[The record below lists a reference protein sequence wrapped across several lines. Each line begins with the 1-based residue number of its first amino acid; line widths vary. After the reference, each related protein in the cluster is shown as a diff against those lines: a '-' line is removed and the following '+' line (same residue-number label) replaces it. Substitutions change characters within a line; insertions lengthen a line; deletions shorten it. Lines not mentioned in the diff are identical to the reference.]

1 MAKKQSLSYGP
12 NMGLIAGE
20 AQVAKS
26 EAGLSN
32 SVGAFAQGFMGVFG
46 AIKKDEEEQAAKMEA
61 YSAQVPSLDQIHFMK
76 DESNKQIV
84 RTFLNKQRDEYSRL
98 SEIFDKTKDRDVKD
112 KMEAIKFSLVNLND
126 QIKVFN
132 QDKADYITA
141 FDEGQL
147 AKGKAQPNG
156 AYFTDIYTN
165 NSQFGVGDNGDLSF
179 TVGGQT
185 SLFKDRAGTWNPRNN
200 ISETFF
206 LDNFQKEIG
215 NAQKGGKFIESTTYN
230 RLFNNLRSTGNDG
243 LQALITQ
250 DLVGDRTN
258 NTFEQQFASGKLDP
272 KIYADYENYKLD
284 KSDPRFKEGEYEYDT
299 DFMFK
304 NENGDKVRGLV
315 AQYFTEVTKDGHQ
328 NEFVAKQNNNN
339 KNKNT
344 GFLTTK
350 KSIYNGSLKRYMKYN
365 EAKSLYDSFKLS
377 TEGKDTY
384 ATVDDVK
391 YEYNAK
397 DNNWYYGEGDDRIN
411 YGNPF
416 DFLENMNISDPDFLS
431 LTTATSDK
439 NVSGKPIK
447 PKDETDGTSFEDFQ
461 QDEYNFTTNIKSK
474 YDFSDYVIKDTKGVV
489 TDLLGFG
496 ESFGNVI
503 DIVDKKGNVVYRGRT
518 NYSDN
523 KKAQSAAEKFN
534 KFLIDNNIKPKTQ
547 PTEMTPT
554 EKIKYYTNNPNK

>member
-12 NMGLIAGE
+12 NTGLIAGE
-20 AQVAKS
+20 AQVAAS

-76 DESNKQIV
+76 DESNKQVV
-84 RTFLNKQRDEYSRL
+84 RTFLNKQRDEYNRL
-98 SEIFDKTKDRDVKD
+98 AQIFDKTKDRDVKD

-156 AYFTDIYTN
+156 AYFTDVYTN
-165 NSQFGVGDNGDLSF
+165 NSQFGIGDNGDLSF

-250 DLVGDRTN
+250 DLVGDSSN
-258 NTFEQQFASGKLDP
+258 YTFEQQFASGTLNS
-272 KIYADYENYKLD
+272 KIYAGYESYKLD
-284 KSDPRFKEGEYEYDT
+284 KSDPRFKKGKYEYDT

-315 AQYFTEVTKDGHQ
+315 ARYFTDVTRTGHE
-328 NEFVAKQNNNN
+328 NEFKSKEIKNN
-339 KNKNT
+339 
-344 GFLTTK
+344 TK
-350 KSIYNGSLKRYMKYN
+350 TIDRFASIGDT
-365 EAKSLYDSFKLS
+365 KSLSLDGTFINKGELENKRTAIEQRQGFYI
-377 TEGKDTY
+377 G
-384 ATVDDVK
+384 
-391 YEYNAK
+391 
-397 DNNWYYGEGDDRIN
+397 DNNFRPDGKSGWIRETPDGQETKYPSVSSLIKSGLRTSHPGFTSLINMDVNDD
-411 YGNPF
+411 
-416 DFLENMNISDPDFLS
+416 
-431 LTTATSDK
+431 
-439 NVSGKPIK
+439 GKPDG
-447 PKDETDGTSFEDFQ
+447 PLRLFNTD
-461 QDEYNFTTNIKSK
+461 YSK
-474 YDFSDYVIKDTKGVV
+474 
-489 TDLLGFG
+489 
-496 ESFGNVI
+496 
-503 DIVDKKGNVVYRGRT
+503 
-518 NYSDN
+518 
-523 KKAQSAAEKFN
+523 
-534 KFLIDNNIKPKTQ
+534 
-547 PTEMTPT
+547 
-554 EKIKYYTNNPNK
+554 

>member
-61 YSAQVPSLDQIHFMK
+61 YSAQVPNLDQIHFMK
-76 DESNKQIV
+76 DESNKQVV
-84 RTFLNKQRDEYSRL
+84 RTFLNKQRDEYNKL
-98 SEIFDKTKDRDVKD
+98 AQIFDKTKDRDVKD

-147 AKGKAQPNG
+147 AKGNAQPNG
-156 AYFTDIYTN
+156 AYFTDVYTN
-165 NSQFGVGDNGDLSF
+165 NSQFGIGDNGDLSF

-250 DLVGDRTN
+250 DLVGDSSN
-258 NTFEQQFASGKLDP
+258 DTFEQQFASGTLDP
-272 KIYADYENYKLD
+272 KIYAGYESYKLD
-284 KSDPRFKEGEYEYDT
+284 KSDPRFKKGKYEYDT

-315 AQYFTEVTKDGHQ
+315 AQYFTNVTRTGHALNYSQKLEGGKNVIELPWGQKALPPQTERERNIITAVESILKNQKYVTIGGSGFELQKDGTY
-328 NEFVAKQNNNN
+328 KQI
-339 KNKNT
+339 T
-344 GFLTTK
+344 AMQG
-350 KSIYNGSLKRYMKYN
+350 
-365 EAKSLYDSFKLS
+365 
-377 TEGKDTY
+377 GK
-384 ATVDDVK
+384 
-391 YEYNAK
+391 
-397 DNNWYYGEGDDRIN
+397 EGDVPNGPVLSKIDMIQK
-411 YGNPF
+411 YGGRFGQIPN
-416 DFLENMNISDPDFLS
+416 DF
-431 LTTATSDK
+431 
-439 NVSGKPIK
+439 
-447 PKDETDGTSFEDFQ
+447 SFEQKKPDNQIFQ
-461 QDEYNFTTNIKSK
+461 GSGAGRFQPVSSKKMTAEELINI
-474 YDFSDYVIKDTKGVV
+474 
-489 TDLLGFG
+489 
-496 ESFGNVI
+496 
-503 DIVDKKGNVVYRGRT
+503 
-518 NYSDN
+518 YS
-523 KKAQSAAEKFN
+523 
-534 KFLIDNNIKPKTQ
+534 
-547 PTEMTPT
+547 
-554 EKIKYYTNNPNK
+554 

>member
-32 SVGAFAQGFMGVFG
+32 SVGAFTQGFIGVFG

-76 DESNKQIV
+76 DESNKQVV

-98 SEIFDKTKDRDVKD
+98 AEIFDKTKDRDVKD

-141 FDEGQL
+141 FDEGQI

-165 NSQFGVGDNGDLSF
+165 NSRFGVGDNGDLSF

-206 LDNFQKEIG
+206 LDNFQREIG

-258 NTFEQQFASGKLDP
+258 NTFEQQFASGTLDT
-272 KIYADYENYKLD
+272 KIYAGYENYKLD

-315 AQYFTEVTKDGHQ
+315 AQYFTNVTRTGHENEFLAKTDGDGDGDDGKYFKLNQNFGGGITGGVLNKLINDLDTGTININGKEYNVNPNNNSWSSKDG
-328 NEFVAKQNNNN
+328 
-339 KNKNT
+339 
-344 GFLTTK
+344 
-350 KSIYNGSLKRYMKYN
+350 
-365 EAKSLYDSFKLS
+365 
-377 TEGKDTY
+377 
-384 ATVDDVK
+384 DVK
-391 YEYNAK
+391 SGNDVLQHYYDTFGSDFAFYNDVRFSKYRGTKTKEEEIVTSATIEDVESNIK
-397 DNNWYYGEGDDRIN
+397 EFFVDLEMLDADGNYIPFEASGVDKFLGGGDIRMGKNRVGLKEKINN
-411 YGNPF
+411 
-416 DFLENMNISDPDFLS
+416 FLIQAGVENMKAS
-431 LTTATSDK
+431 TSIASP
-439 NVSGKPIK
+439 NSITFNGKK
-447 PKDETDGTSFEDFQ
+447 YTFKQGEFENN
-461 QDEYNFTTNIKSK
+461 YNNL
-474 YDFSDYVIKDTKGVV
+474 IKD
-489 TDLLGFG
+489 LSNIL
-496 ESFGNVI
+496 
-503 DIVDKKGNVVYRGRT
+503 KKGDVSQINFG
-518 NYSDN
+518 
-523 KKAQSAAEKFN
+523 
-534 KFLIDNNIKPKTQ
+534 
-547 PTEMTPT
+547 
-554 EKIKYYTNNPNK
+554 

>member
-76 DESNKQIV
+76 DESNKQVV

-98 SEIFDKTKDRDVKD
+98 AEIFDKTKDRDVKD

-147 AKGKAQPNG
+147 AKGNAQPNG
-156 AYFTDIYTN
+156 AYFTDVYTN
-165 NSQFGVGDNGDLSF
+165 NSKFGIGDNGDLSF

-250 DLVGDRTN
+250 DLVGDRSN
-258 NTFEQQFASGKLDP
+258 NTFEQQFASGTLDT
-272 KIYADYENYKLD
+272 KIYAGYENYKLD

-315 AQYFTEVTKDGHQ
+315 AQYFTDVTRTGHQ
-328 NEFVAKQNNNN
+328 NEFKSKEIKNN
-339 KNKNT
+339 
-344 GFLTTK
+344 TK
-350 KSIYNGSLKRYMKYN
+350 ITDYFASVGDT
-365 EAKSLYDSFKLS
+365 KSLRLDGTFINK
-377 TEGKDTY
+377 
-384 ATVDDVK
+384 
-391 YEYNAK
+391 
-397 DNNWYYGEGDDRIN
+397 GE
-411 YGNPF
+411 
-416 DFLENMNISDPDFLS
+416 LENKRTAIEQRKGFYIGDNSFRPDGKSGWIRETPDGQETKYPSVSS
-431 LTTATSDK
+431 LIKSGLRTGHPGFTSLINMDI
-439 NVSGKPIK
+439 NNDGKP
-447 PKDETDGTSFEDFQ
+447 DGPLRLFNT
-461 QDEYNFTTNIKSK
+461 
-474 YDFSDYVIKDTKGVV
+474 DFSK
-489 TDLLGFG
+489 
-496 ESFGNVI
+496 
-503 DIVDKKGNVVYRGRT
+503 
-518 NYSDN
+518 
-523 KKAQSAAEKFN
+523 
-534 KFLIDNNIKPKTQ
+534 
-547 PTEMTPT
+547 
-554 EKIKYYTNNPNK
+554 

>member
-98 SEIFDKTKDRDVKD
+98 AEIFDKTKDRDVKD

-156 AYFTDIYTN
+156 AYFTDVYTN

-206 LDNFQKEIG
+206 LDNFQREIG
-215 NAQKGGKFIESTTYN
+215 SAQKGGKFIESTTYN

-250 DLVGDRTN
+250 DLVGDSSN
-258 NTFEQQFASGKLDP
+258 DTFEQQFASGTLDT
-272 KIYADYENYKLD
+272 KIYAGYENYKLD

-315 AQYFTEVTKDGHQ
+315 AQYFTNVTKTGHE
-328 NEFVAKQNNNN
+328 NEFKSKEEKTAI
-339 KNKNT
+339 
-344 GFLTTK
+344 TK
-350 KSIYNGSLKRYMKYN
+350 TNP
-365 EAKSLYDSFKLS
+365 
-377 TEGKDTY
+377 
-384 ATVDDVK
+384 
-391 YEYNAK
+391 
-397 DNNWYYGEGDDRIN
+397 YG
-411 YGNPF
+411 
-416 DFLENMNISDPDFLS
+416 
-431 LTTATSDK
+431 
-439 NVSGKPIK
+439 
-447 PKDETDGTSFEDFQ
+447 
-461 QDEYNFTTNIKSK
+461 FTTNKIRIGPTQGGGSNTYQNTMNIDAATVLLNKIEQGIGFPFGSNNYNYLFDEKTGEGAWHEFKPGEAINKPTETSFIGSAKDLESSIFRTNLPQFQGLETTVDNSKSL
-474 YDFSDYVIKDTKGVV
+474 SSEGVV
-489 TDLLGFG
+489 IGKGGGNLNPFSVG
-496 ESFGNVI
+496 EIPQDFINAVGEDDNNVI
-503 DIVDKKGNVVYRGRT
+503 DYIRGLKIPNLTISKSGNLDTVIISLGEKTNKKVKTFTVDPNIVSDVDRATEIWNWMKS
-518 NYSDN
+518 NYSL
-523 KKAQSAAEKFN
+523 KKKF
-534 KFLIDNNIKPKTQ
+534 D
-547 PTEMTPT
+547 
-554 EKIKYYTNNPNK
+554 

>member
-76 DESNKQIV
+76 DESNKQVV
-84 RTFLNKQRDEYSRL
+84 RTFLNKQRDEYNRL
-98 SEIFDKTKDRDVKD
+98 AQIFDKTKDREVKD

-147 AKGKAQPNG
+147 AKGNAQPNG
-156 AYFTDIYTN
+156 AYFTDVYTN
-165 NSQFGVGDNGDLSF
+165 NSKFGIGDNGDLSF

-243 LQALITQ
+243 LQSLITQ
-250 DLVGDRTN
+250 DLVGDSSN
-258 NTFEQQFASGKLDP
+258 DTFEQQFASGTLDP
-272 KIYADYENYKLD
+272 KIYAGYESYKLD
-284 KSDPRFKEGEYEYDT
+284 ESDPRFKKGEYEYDT
-299 DFMFK
+299 GFMFK
-304 NENGDKVRGLV
+304 NKNGDKVRGLV
-315 AQYFTEVTKDGHQ
+315 AQYFTNVIRTGHK
-328 NEFVAKQNNNN
+328 NEFKSKEIKNN
-339 KNKNT
+339 
-344 GFLTTK
+344 TK
-350 KSIYNGSLKRYMKYN
+350 ITDYFASVGDT
-365 EAKSLYDSFKLS
+365 KSLRLDGTFINK
-377 TEGKDTY
+377 
-384 ATVDDVK
+384 
-391 YEYNAK
+391 
-397 DNNWYYGEGDDRIN
+397 GE
-411 YGNPF
+411 
-416 DFLENMNISDPDFLS
+416 LENKRTAIEQRKGFYIGDNSFRPDGKSGWIRETPDGQETKYPSVSS
-431 LTTATSDK
+431 LIKSGLRTGHPGFTSLINMDI
-439 NVSGKPIK
+439 NNDGKP
-447 PKDETDGTSFEDFQ
+447 DGPLRLFNT
-461 QDEYNFTTNIKSK
+461 
-474 YDFSDYVIKDTKGVV
+474 DFSK
-489 TDLLGFG
+489 
-496 ESFGNVI
+496 
-503 DIVDKKGNVVYRGRT
+503 
-518 NYSDN
+518 
-523 KKAQSAAEKFN
+523 
-534 KFLIDNNIKPKTQ
+534 
-547 PTEMTPT
+547 
-554 EKIKYYTNNPNK
+554 

>member
-12 NMGLIAGE
+12 NTGLIAGE
-20 AQVAKS
+20 AQVAAS

-156 AYFTDIYTN
+156 AYFTDVYTN

-185 SLFKDRAGTWNPRNN
+185 SLFKDRAGTW
-200 ISETFF
+200 
-206 LDNFQKEIG
+206 
-215 NAQKGGKFIESTTYN
+215 IESTTYN

-258 NTFEQQFASGKLDP
+258 NTFEQQFASGTLDT
-272 KIYADYENYKLD
+272 KIYAGYENYKLD

-315 AQYFTEVTKDGHQ
+315 AQYFTDVTRTGHQ
-328 NEFVAKQNNNN
+328 NEFKSKEIKNNT
-339 KNKNT
+339 K
-344 GFLTTK
+344 TTDYFA
-350 KSIYNGSLKRYMKYN
+350 SVGDT
-365 EAKSLYDSFKLS
+365 KSLRLDGTFINKGEL
-377 TEGKDTY
+377 EGKRTAIEQRQGFY
-384 ATVDDVK
+384 IG
-391 YEYNAK
+391 
-397 DNNWYYGEGDDRIN
+397 DNNFR
-411 YGNPF
+411 
-416 DFLENMNISDPDFLS
+416 PDGKNGWIRE
-431 LTTATSDK
+431 TSDGQETK
-439 NVSGKPIK
+439 YPSVS
-447 PKDETDGTSFEDFQ
+447 SL
-461 QDEYNFTTNIKSK
+461 IKSGLRTSHPGFTSLINMDVDGDGVPDGPVRSFNT
-474 YDFSDYVIKDTKGVV
+474 DFSI
-489 TDLLGFG
+489 
-496 ESFGNVI
+496 
-503 DIVDKKGNVVYRGRT
+503 
-518 NYSDN
+518 
-523 KKAQSAAEKFN
+523 
-534 KFLIDNNIKPKTQ
+534 
-547 PTEMTPT
+547 
-554 EKIKYYTNNPNK
+554 

>member
-76 DESNKQIV
+76 DESNKQVV

-98 SEIFDKTKDRDVKD
+98 AEIFDKTKDRGVKD

-147 AKGKAQPNG
+147 AKGNAQPNG

-206 LDNFQKEIG
+206 LDDFQKQIG
-215 NAQKGGKFIESTTYN
+215 NAQKGIKFIESTTYN

-258 NTFEQQFASGKLDP
+258 NTFEQQFASGTLDP
-272 KIYADYENYKLD
+272 KIYAGYESYKLD

-299 DFMFK
+299 GFMFK

-315 AQYFTEVTKDGHQ
+315 AQYFTDVIRTGHQ
-328 NEFVAKQNNNN
+328 NEFVAKENINN

-350 KSIYNGSLKRYMKYN
+350 KSIYNGSIKRYMKYN
-365 EAKSLYDSFKLS
+365 EAKSLYDRFKLS
-377 TEGKDTY
+377 TERKDTY
-384 ATVDDVK
+384 AIVDDVR

-447 PKDETDGTSFEDFQ
+447 PKDETYGTSFEDFQ

-496 ESFGNVI
+496 ESFGNVV

-534 KFLIDNNIKPKTQ
+534 KFLIDNDIKPKTQ

-554 EKIKYYTNNPNK
+554 EKIKYYINNPT

>member
-20 AQVAKS
+20 AQLAKS

-76 DESNKQIV
+76 DESNKQVV
-84 RTFLNKQRDEYSRL
+84 RTFLNKQRDEYNKL
-98 SEIFDKTKDRDVKD
+98 AEIFDKTKDRDVKD

-156 AYFTDIYTN
+156 AYFTDVYTN

-206 LDNFQKEIG
+206 LDNFQREIG

-250 DLVGDRTN
+250 DLVGDSSN
-258 NTFEQQFASGKLDP
+258 DTFEQQFASGTLDP
-272 KIYADYENYKLD
+272 KIYAGYESYKLD

-315 AQYFTEVTKDGHQ
+315 AQYFTDVTRTGHQ
-328 NEFVAKQNNNN
+328 NEFKSKEE
-339 KNKNT
+339 KNAI
-344 GFLTTK
+344 TK
-350 KSIYNGSLKRYMKYN
+350 TNP
-365 EAKSLYDSFKLS
+365 
-377 TEGKDTY
+377 
-384 ATVDDVK
+384 
-391 YEYNAK
+391 
-397 DNNWYYGEGDDRIN
+397 YG
-411 YGNPF
+411 
-416 DFLENMNISDPDFLS
+416 
-431 LTTATSDK
+431 
-439 NVSGKPIK
+439 
-447 PKDETDGTSFEDFQ
+447 
-461 QDEYNFTTNIKSK
+461 FTTNKIR
-474 YDFSDYVIKDTKGVV
+474 IGPTKGGGSNTYQNTMNIDAATVLLDKIKQGIGFPFGPNNYNYLFDEKTGEGAWHEFKPGEAINKPTETSFIGGAKDLESSVFRTNLPQFQDLQTTVDNSKSLSSEGVV
-489 TDLLGFG
+489 IEEGGGNLNPFSVG
-496 ESFGNVI
+496 EIPQDFINAVGEDDNNVI
-503 DIVDKKGNVVYRGRT
+503 DYVRGLKIPNLTIRKSGNLDTVIISLGEKTNKKVKTFTVDPNIVSDVDRAAEIWNWMKS
-518 NYSDN
+518 NYSS
-523 KKAQSAAEKFN
+523 KKKF
-534 KFLIDNNIKPKTQ
+534 D
-547 PTEMTPT
+547 
-554 EKIKYYTNNPNK
+554 